1 MSLAEVRPIAS
12 AQRIGSIPPRVA
24 YVTATVMMAALIVAG
39 LALGIATWTPASVIA
54 VLLVAI
60 TALWISG
67 GAMTAALGL
76 MSEPAQ
82 ANRVPDNWCP
92 SEQTAILVTVC
103 GEDPKPLAR
112 HLKALRTGLDAVG
125 LGQTT
130 QIFVLSDTS
139 GDAEIAA
146 EDACFQDLRVD
157 GTLFY
162 RRRLVNAGRKPG
174 NLADWL
180 SSHGA
185 EFSYMLVLDADSRMS
200 PERIRKLIWQIASR
214 PGLGLLQAGISLVPG
229 TTRFGKH
236 QRVAARLL
244 SRNFGRGFAAWTG
257 DSGNYWGHNAIM
269 RIAAFKEA
277 ACLPILSG
285 PAPFGGTVL
294 SHDFIEAAWI
304 RRAGW
309 SISLDPDTSG
319 SAEQA
324 PQSMS
329 EFHRRDRRWC
339 QGNLQHIRLLFEPG
353 LCLISRMHLVSGIV
367 SYLAAPIWLTL
378 IVLIA
383 TGAVS
388 VNGSAALLLVL
399 IALLLPKLCAMADLL
414 RRGRTVRRRKVALRA
429 LGAELVMSSV
439 IAPLV
444 MVRHTMSVL
453 SVCMGRDCGWRSTRP
468 PLMRMPDG
476 LLEAIVGVALL
487 ALVWATNASAT
498 LWLAPVLV
506 PLCTAPLIA
515 SALDA
520 PVA

>member
-1 MSLAEVRPIAS
+1 MSLAEVRPIAPV
-12 AQRIGSIPPRVA
+12 QRIGSISPRVA
-24 YVTATVMMAALIVAG
+24 YVAATVVMAALIVAG
-39 LALGIATWTPASVIA
+39 FALSIATWTPAAVIA
-54 VLLVAI
+54 LLLVAI
-60 TALWISG
+60 TAVWISG

-76 MSEPAQ
+76 MSEPVQ
-82 ANRVPDNWCP
+82 ASRVPDDWSP
-92 SEQTAILVTVC
+92 SEKTAILVTLC

-112 HLKALRTGLDAVG
+112 HLKALRRALDTVG

-139 GDAEIAA
+139 GGTKIAA
-146 EDACFQDLRVD
+146 EETAFEDLRVD
-157 GTLFY
+157 GTLLY

-174 NLADWL
+174 NIADWL
-180 SSHGA
+180 SKHGA
-185 EFSYMLVLDADSRMS
+185 DFSYMLVLDADSRMS
-200 PERIRKLIWQIASR
+200 PKRIRKLIWQIASR

-229 TTRFGKH
+229 TTRLGRY

-269 RIAAFKEA
+269 RTAAFKEA
-277 ACLPILSG
+277 ACLPNLSG

-294 SHDFIEAAWI
+294 SHDFIEAAWM

-319 SAEQA
+319 SAEEA
-324 PQSMS
+324 PQYVS

-383 TGAVS
+383 TGAVP
-388 VNGSAALLLVL
+388 VNGSAALPLVL
-399 IALLLPKLCAMADLL
+399 IALLLPKLCAMADWL
-414 RRGRTVRRRKVALRA
+414 GRARTKRRRLVALRA
-429 LGAELVMSSV
+429 LSAELVLSSV

-453 SVCMGRDCGWRSTRP
+453 SICLGRDCGWKSPRLP
-468 PLMRMPDG
+468 QMRVPDG
-476 LLEAIVGVALL
+476 LPEAVVGVALL
-487 ALVWATNASAT
+487 TLVWATNASAT
-498 LWLAPVLV
+498 LWLTPVLI
-506 PLCTAPLIA
+506 PLCAAPLIVR
-515 SALDA
+515 ALDA
-520 PVA
+520 PV